1 MIGWE
6 FLCVVFQKKIN
17 KFFFWKVGHWA
28 PIFVSP
34 RSPKIVIGRI
44 LRVFDIDGT
53 GGSLIP
59 EILE

>member
-1 MIGWE
+1 M
-6 FLCVVFQKKIN
+6 VFQKKIN